1 MKGTRLQ
8 NGAPWF
14 SRVPKSAVFVLL
26 VALLANLV
34 ACKRKEIGI
43 PFETLVQGEP
53 QLLDNQDWNYVVH
66 YERVDLMV
74 ATDPAEAQN
83 IADRL
88 SPERP
93 GMRLKEIADV
103 DYGEYL
109 VVAAYFGTK
118 PHGGFAITIEKITQA
133 GHDVNVV
140 VSTVEP
146 TGGDT
151 TVIHPIHAVKIKR
164 ADLPVKGH
172 LVFRLWKEDEV
183 VLTREHSVP

>member
-1 MKGTRLQ
+1 
-8 NGAPWF
+8 
-14 SRVPKSAVFVLL
+14 
-26 VALLANLV
+26 
-34 ACKRKEIGI
+34 
-43 PFETLVQGEP
+43 VQGEP
-53 QLLDNQDWNYVVH
+53 QLFDDQDRNFVVH
-66 YERVDLMV
+66 YGSAGLMV

-93 GMRLKEIADV
+93 GMRLKEIADL
-103 DYGEYL
+103 DYDAYL

-133 GHDVNVV
+133 GHDVNVE

-151 TVIHPIHAVKIKR
+151 KVIHPIHAVKIKR
-164 ADLPVKGH
+164 ADLPAKGH
-172 LVFRLWKEDEV
+172 LVFRLWKEGEIL
-183 VLTREHSVP
+183 LTREHSVP